1 MTMKNNPHI
10 RTLIILLILTA
21 AAALSFFIRMRS
33 FDILYDSGNMIG
45 GPDPWFYLRQVEL
58 SLANGLGN
66 VSYDPYLLFPGGGG
80 TRVGSL
86 FVRICAVVALLFGC
100 VTQTDLINVLSF
112 VPAVMG
118 VCMVPVM
125 YFLGKKCGGRAAG
138 VLAALFIAVIGG
150 QFLARTLYGYVD
162 HHALET
168 LISSLFCL
176 SYIAGLCALKGM
188 GEKHT
193 GEKNTGGGR
202 TAGCW
207 KTVVR
212 KPVIYGLIAGC
223 TFFLGF
229 QNLYVMALFAL
240 IALIYTIIQFV
251 INQKT
256 RSPSEPLLIFN
267 TAVFLPAAAGY
278 FVCGITG
285 VSEYSAV
292 YLFLQL
298 FVVIVTLILY
308 ALSKLISRFEK
319 PWYVL
324 PVSFAGLTAL
334 AALILR
340 FAAEPV
346 FTSVLSNFTFFFGFS
361 PTMNTVGEMST
372 WSLSQAFSS
381 YNLFLI
387 LAAGGCVWMAV
398 KLWNK
403 HSPAAL
409 FVLVWTAVFLPA
421 TCVHVRTEYYFAVCI
436 ALLAAVCVAETVRFT
451 KDALPKRKSI
461 RKVIGTGAVPEA
473 DPGTVAAAGP
483 VSAPETVSDA
493 VLGKRI
499 RILKTVLL
507 ILTVVL
513 ALGGFGISAAVS
525 VDMAVSSVAAGTVN
539 PYWYETCEWIRDNTP
554 DPGIPFIDNYS
565 RDKIY
570 ESAHPYGVFSW
581 WDYGYYIMEIGK
593 RLPVTNPGQARAA
606 AAARILLSPDETD
619 IREQLEALKV
629 KYVITDSRM
638 CSSSFPAI
646 TVWADPEAQ
655 TKPYL
660 TMVNRTEGNNAEGD
674 NADGSPDILSTPAP
688 AYYETLLIRLH
699 RFDGSLVPP
708 DKTDGVTS
716 GDIPALTCFRLVHE
730 SPSAQVKVFELV
742 DGARIAGE
750 GTIECEVTTDQGQR
764 FTYRQTSTDGEF
776 VVPYVTGKNGGVTAS
791 EYRIIET
798 GERVSVP
805 EGAVREMVY

>member
-1 MTMKNNPHI
+1 MKNNPHI

-188 GEKHT
+188 GEKNT

-202 TAGCW
+202 TAGSW

-212 KPVIYGLIAGC
+212 KPVICGLIAGC

-319 PWYVL
+319 PWYIL

-372 WSLSQAFSS
+372 WSLPQAFSS

-421 TCVHVRTEYYFAVCI
+421 TCVHIRTGYYLAVCI

-451 KDALPKRKSI
+451 KDALPKRNS
-461 RKVIGTGAVPEA
+461 VPDVTGTDAAPGAFRR
-473 DPGTVAAAGP
+473 
-483 VSAPETVSDA
+483 
-493 VLGKRI
+493 KRI
-499 RILKTVLL
+499 RIIKTVLL

-513 ALGGFGISAAVS
+513 ALGGFGLSAAAA
-525 VDMAVSSVAAGTVN
+525 VDMAVPSVAGGAVN

-570 ESAHPYGVFSW
+570 ESAHPYGVLSW

-593 RLPVTNPGQARAA
+593 RLPAANSGQARAA
-606 AAARILLSPDETD
+606 EAARILLSPDETD

-655 TKPYL
+655 IKPYR
-660 TMVNRTEGNNAEGD
+660 TEVKRTEGDGADEDRIEGVRAEED
-674 NADGSPDILSTPAP
+674 RTEVNNADGSPDILSAPAP

-708 DKTDGVTS
+708 DKTEGVTS

-750 GTIECEVTTDQGQR
+750 GTIECEVTTDQGR
-764 FTYRQTSTDGEF
+764 KFTYRQTSTDGAF
-776 VVPYVTGKNGGVTAS
+776 VVPYVTGTNGGVTAS
-791 EYRIIET
+791 EYRITET

-805 EGAVREMVY
+805 EGAVRGMVY

>member
-1 MTMKNNPHI
+1 MKNNPHI

-188 GEKHT
+188 GEK
-193 GEKNTGGGR
+193 NTGGGQ
-202 TAGCW
+202 TAGSW

-212 KPVIYGLIAGC
+212 KPVICGLIAGC

-240 IALIYTIIQFV
+240 IVLIYTIIQFV

-267 TAVFLPAAAGY
+267 ITTFLTAAAGY

-285 VSEYSAV
+285 ISEYSAV
-292 YLFLQL
+292 YLFLHL
-298 FVVIVTLILY
+298 LVVIVTLALY

-319 PWYVL
+319 PWYIL

-346 FTSVLSNFTFFFGFS
+346 FTSVLSNFTYFFGFS
-361 PTMNTVGEMST
+361 PTTNTIGEMSA
-372 WSLSQAFSS
+372 WSLPQAFSS

-421 TCVHVRTEYYFAVCI
+421 TCVHIRTGYYLAVCI
-436 ALLAAVCVAETVRFT
+436 SLLAAVCVAETVRFT
-451 KDALPKRKSI
+451 KDALPKRNS
-461 RKVIGTGAVPEA
+461 VPDLTGTDAAPGA
-473 DPGTVAAAGP
+473 
-483 VSAPETVSDA
+483 SR
-493 VLGKRI
+493 GKRI
-499 RILKTVLL
+499 RIIKTVLL

-513 ALGGFGISAAVS
+513 AFGGFGLSAAAA
-525 VDMAVSSVAAGTVN
+525 VDMAVPSVAGGAVN

-565 RDKIY
+565 WDKIY
-570 ESAHPYGVFSW
+570 ESAHPYGVLSW
-581 WDYGYYIMEIGK
+581 CDYGYYIMEIGK
-593 RLPVTNPGQARAA
+593 RLPAANSGQARAA
-606 AAARILLSPDETD
+606 EAARILLSPDEKD

-646 TVWADPEAQ
+646 TVWADPEAR

-708 DKTDGVTS
+708 DKTEGVTS

-750 GTIECEVTTDQGQR
+750 GTIECEVTTDQGRR

-776 VVPYVTGKNGGVTAS
+776 VVPYVTGTNGGVTAS

-805 EGAVREMVY
+805 EGAVRGMVY

>member
-1 MTMKNNPHI
+1 MKNNPHI

-86 FVRICAVVALLFGC
+86 FVRICAVVALIFGC

-125 YFLGKKCGGRAAG
+125 YFLGKKCGERAVG

-168 LISSLFCL
+168 LISFLFCL

-188 GEKHT
+188 GEK
-193 GEKNTGGGR
+193 NTGGGR
-202 TAGCW
+202 TAGSW

-223 TFFLGF
+223 TFFLGL

-240 IALIYTIIQFV
+240 IVLIYTIIQFV

-267 TAVFLPAAAGY
+267 ITTFLTAAAGY

-292 YLFLQL
+292 YLFLHL
-298 FVVIVTLILY
+298 LVVIVTLALY

-346 FTSVLSNFTFFFGFS
+346 FTSVLSNFTYFFGFS
-361 PTMNTVGEMST
+361 PTTNTIGEMSA
-372 WSLSQAFSS
+372 WSLPQAFSS

-421 TCVHVRTEYYFAVCI
+421 TCVHIRTGYYLAVCI

-451 KDALPKRKSI
+451 KDALPKRKS
-461 RKVIGTGAVPEA
+461 VPDVTGTDAAPGA
-473 DPGTVAAAGP
+473 
-483 VSAPETVSDA
+483 SR
-493 VLGKRI
+493 GKRI
-499 RILKTVLL
+499 RIIKTVLL

-513 ALGGFGISAAVS
+513 ALGGFGLSAAAA
-525 VDMAVSSVAAGTVN
+525 VDMAVPSVAGGTVN

-570 ESAHPYGVFSW
+570 ESAHPYGVLSW

-593 RLPVTNPGQARAA
+593 RLPAANPGQARAA
-606 AAARILLSPDETD
+606 EAARILLSPDEKD

-638 CSSSFPAI
+638 CGSSFPAI
-646 TVWADPEAQ
+646 TVWADPETR

-708 DKTDGVTS
+708 DKTEGVTS

-750 GTIECEVTTDQGQR
+750 GTIECEVTTDQGRR

-776 VVPYVTGKNGGVTAS
+776 VVPYVTGTNGGVTAS

-805 EGAVREMVY
+805 EGAVRGMVY